1 LKPGNADKIAR
12 KERGMSIDLDSYLR
26 RIGYSGP
33 RTPTLD
39 TLRELHNLHPQAI
52 PFENLDP
59 LLGRPVKLDPAS
71 LQAKLVAGG
80 RGGYCFEHNSLF
92 AGVLRALGF
101 KVQEATARVRWSVP
115 SGVKT
120 PRTHCLLFVEA
131 EDDDY
136 LVDVGFGGNVLTA
149 PLKLN
154 SREEQATPHEPF
166 RLVDEDDR
174 VVEEAKINGAWT
186 PLYAFDFAD
195 THPADYE
202 MGNWFTSAH
211 PDSIFVNGLLG
222 ARCEPGKRYA
232 LRDNQLAVH
241 SLNGGTQKRTLASA
255 AELRDALG
263 DLFKLRLDQLEGLDP
278 VLAKLAAATP

>member
-1 LKPGNADKIAR
+1 
-12 KERGMSIDLDSYLR
+12 MIDLDAYFKR
-26 RIGYSGP
+26 VGYEDP
-33 RTPTLD
+33 RKPTLD
-39 TLRELHNLHPQAI
+39 TLRALHRLHPQAI

-59 LLGRPVKLDPAS
+59 LLRRPVQLDPAS
-71 LQAKLVAGG
+71 LQAKLVEGG

-92 AGVLRALGF
+92 AQVLRALGF

-115 SGVKT
+115 PGVRT

-131 EDDDY
+131 EGEDY

-149 PLKLN
+149 PLLLE
-154 SREEQATPHEPF
+154 SRDEQATPHEPF
-166 RLVDEDDR
+166 RLVDEGNR

-211 PDSIFVNGLLG
+211 PNSIFVNGLMG
-222 ARCEPGKRYA
+222 ARAEPGKRYA

-241 SLNGGTQKRTLASA
+241 TLNGGTKKQTLSSA
-255 AELRDALG
+255 GEMRDALT

-278 VLAKLAAATP
+278 VLAKLAASSA